1 MSNYDFLNLLEKA
14 LKERQYD
21 WNELGT
27 EEIQKKIDDRKL
39 KAPGKKG
46 KNAPQASKGKG
57 KANKL
62 IKSKKEEDEI
72 DVYDSSE
79 LKPKFT
85 EKDDTDSLKNAH
97 DFETFVELLNRFRA
111 AGSLKDEDVNDEL
124 KVYFKLLSPG
134 ERQVIHVMIKGLT
147 QIANLVKEGDTAD
160 IPSRSGINVSHAKS
174 EQKKKSKKNKTN
186 TSDATTSSKP
196 DDKDSSKPAAGI
208 NPIQVESLQDKANI
222 ISYLNEIKKIK

>member
-14 LKERQYD
+14 LKERQVD
-21 WNELGT
+21 WDDLKAG
-27 EEIQKKIDDRKL
+27 EIKDEIEARGL
-39 KAPGKKG
+39 KAPRSGTSKPKKA
-46 KNAPQASKGKG
+46 KPKT
-57 KANKL
+57 L
-62 IKSKKEEDEI
+62 IKSTKKEEDEI

-160 IPSRSGINVSHAKS
+160 IPSRSGINVSL
-174 EQKKKSKKNKTN
+174 
-186 TSDATTSSKP
+186 
-196 DDKDSSKPAAGI
+196 
-208 NPIQVESLQDKANI
+208 SLI
-222 ISYLNEIKKIK
+222 HI

>member
-1 MSNYDFLNLLEKA
+1 
-14 LKERQYD
+14 
-21 WNELGT
+21 
-27 EEIQKKIDDRKL
+27 L
-39 KAPGKKG
+39 KAPKSKTSKSKKA
-46 KNAPQASKGKG
+46 KSKT
-57 KANKL
+57 L

-174 EQKKKSKKNKTN
+174 EKKKKSRQNKTN
-186 TSDATTSSKP
+186 ASDATTSSKP
-196 DDKDSSKPAAGI
+196 DDKDSSKPATGI
-208 NPIQVESLQDKANI
+208 NPIQVESLQDKTNI
-222 ISYLNEIKKIK
+222 VSYLNEIKKIT

>member
-27 EEIQKKIDDRKL
+27 EEIAAGIEARKI
-39 KAPGKKG
+39 KAP
-46 KNAPQASKGKG
+46 QVSKGKG
-57 KANKL
+57 KGKGKKL

-174 EQKKKSKKNKTN
+174 EKKKKSKNNKIN
-186 TSDATTSSKP
+186 TSDTTTSSKP
-196 DDKDSSKPAAGI
+196 DNKDSSKPAAGI